1 MLVEQECPI
10 DADDVV
16 EAQDD
21 PQRKHKRRKHN
32 QKAHQRKDKTNE
44 QRKEKR

>member
-21 PQRKHKRRKHN
+21 PQRKHKTNPRKH
-32 QKAHQRKDKTNE
+32 KTHQRKDKTNE
-44 QRKEKR
+44 